1 MSTATTRPSG
11 AGVGS
16 RSTIVVEW
24 AIARDAVRS
33 AQPDFDLPASSRR
46 GTDVVLSVAVQGS
59 SCRAEL
65 RDSLTGVAHPI
76 EIGAVRVEAI
86 RADEF
91 THIVVSEGSDEL
103 LSATVRDQS
112 NESRL
117 LYAHTAL
124 LARLGIRGGR
134 YARPM
139 LGV

>member
-1 MSTATTRPSG
+1 MSTASTRPSG
-11 AGVGS
+11 TVIGA

-33 AQPDFDLPASSRR
+33 AQPDLDMPASSRR
-46 GTDVVLSVAVQGS
+46 GTDVVLSIAIDGS

-65 RDSLTGVAHPI
+65 RDTLTAATHPI
-76 EIGAVRVEAI
+76 EVGAVRVEAI

-91 THIVVSEGSDEL
+91 THIVVREGTDEL
-103 LSATVRDQS
+103 LSATVRDQG

-124 LARLGIRGGR
+124 LSRLGIRGGR
-134 YARPM
+134 YARPS
-139 LGV
+139 LGD